1 MFYSST
7 VGHRSHRARA
17 DKAVDMTEP
26 VWDFADFEFSLG
38 EGLRQEGRDINL
50 QPKARQLLELLLR
63 SEAGS

>member
-1 MFYSST
+1 
-7 VGHRSHRARA
+7 
-17 DKAVDMTEP
+17 MTEP